1 MTSTCDSNTW
11 HGEEHKI
18 SAGNLSLNWPNLPL
32 QLLLSF
38 TYLGV
43 LSMNNDMNIIYN
55 YEFIKDNVFLV
66 KDILR
71 CCMQCLIDQENDK
84 NCTPIFKRNDT

>member
-1 MTSTCDSNTW
+1 
-11 HGEEHKI
+11 
-18 SAGNLSLNWPNLPL
+18 
-32 QLLLSF
+32 
-38 TYLGV
+38 
-43 LSMNNDMNIIYN
+43 MNNDMNIIYN

-71 CCMQCLIDQENDK
+71 WCMQCLIDQENDK